1 MPTCYIVGAG
11 DFTPRGFAPVPGDLV
26 LAADGGYRA
35 LYSLGYTPDLL
46 LGDFDSLGDLPLPP
60 DLPVLRF
67 PARKDDTDTGLAL
80 RHGLDRGFRDFAL
93 YGCAGGR
100 VDHLLA
106 NLQSMARVSRLGAT
120 IRLAAPEYD
129 AWALTGPAP
138 DTSASHASAS
148 DALVLHASAPH
159 ASAPHASAPHI
170 SASHASA
177 PSTSAPSTPASS
189 TPAPSTPA
197 PDALAPHASASHAS
211 APSTSAPSTPAPD
224 ASGPAPHAPHTPA
237 PHASGPAPHAPDGPA
252 ATLTLPDRPGGT
264 LVSVFCHGDRAEG
277 VTLTGLAYPLSDAA
291 LTGDFPLG
299 VSNRRLEGRPA
310 TVSVRRGTLLIFQGA

>member
-138 DTSASHASAS
+138 DTSA
-148 DALVLHASAPH
+148 
-159 ASAPHASAPHI
+159 
-170 SASHASA
+170 
-177 PSTSAPSTPASS
+177 
-189 TPAPSTPA
+189 
-197 PDALAPHASASHAS
+197 PDTLEPHASASHAS
-211 APSTSAPSTPAPD
+211 APD
-224 ASGPAPHAPHTPA
+224 ASGPPPHAPHPPA
-237 PHASGPAPHAPDGPA
+237 PPPHAPDGPA

-291 LTGDFPLG
+291 LAGDFPLG
-299 VSNRRLEGRPA
+299 VSNRRLEGQPA
-310 TVSVRRGTLLIFQGA
+310 TVSVRRGTLLIFQGV

>member
-106 NLQSMARVSRLGAT
+106 NLQSMARISRLGAT

-138 DTSASHASAS
+138 DTSAS
-148 DALVLHASAPH
+148 DA
-159 ASAPHASAPHI
+159 
-170 SASHASA
+170 
-177 PSTSAPSTPASS
+177 
-189 TPAPSTPA
+189 
-197 PDALAPHASASHAS
+197 
-211 APSTSAPSTPAPD
+211 SAPSTPAPD
-224 ASGPAPHAPHTPA
+224 AS
-237 PHASGPAPHAPDGPA
+237 APHAPDGPA

-277 VTLTGLAYPLSDAA
+277 VTLTGLSYPLDGAD

-299 VSNRRLEGRPA
+299 VSNRRLEGQPA

>member
-100 VDHLLA
+100 MDHLLA
-106 NLQSMARVSRLGAT
+106 NLQSMARISRLGAT

-138 DTSASHASAS
+138 DTSA
-148 DALVLHASAPH
+148 
-159 ASAPHASAPHI
+159 
-170 SASHASA
+170 
-177 PSTSAPSTPASS
+177 
-189 TPAPSTPA
+189 PSTPA

-211 APSTSAPSTPAPD
+211 APDASASHISASHASAPSTSAPSTPASD
-224 ASGPAPHAPHTPA
+224 ASA

-277 VTLTGLAYPLSDAA
+277 VTLTGLSYPLDGAD

-299 VSNRRLEGRPA
+299 VSNRRLEGQPA